1 MREGTTS
8 GPPPHL
14 IEIKAAPR
22 GKDADCDSCLF
33 RETHMDPLASVGL
46 IVVLIAAIAAGYY
59 IMRPEK
65 PQKN

>member
-1 MREGTTS
+1 MQTAV
-8 GPPPHL
+8 L
-14 IEIKAAPR
+14 A
-22 GKDADCDSCLF
+22 CLG
-33 RETHMDPLASVGL
+33 ETHMDPLASVGL